1 MKKLSQSLPLVLAL
15 LLATNLAHADLSGKN
30 RPRQIPLNPYVEDFV
45 WQEKPQVI
53 PPYASAPQWL
63 ELPMP
68 ASVRPKVFV
77 DISDMQLGEDEVIRY
92 TLRQLSSS
100 GIENISREGLYCIKR
115 QLRSYAYGDTVNKRW
130 IEAQNSSWR
139 GVAANDWVRR
149 ELIDAM
155 CPKGW
160 APPTLEEVHSNLNK
174 AAHIDRTPQLEKER
188 KL

>member
-1 MKKLSQSLPLVLAL
+1 MKRLLQQLPFALAL
-15 LLATNLAHADLSGKN
+15 LLAANLAHADLSGKD
-30 RPRQIPLNPYVEDFV
+30 RPRKLPVNPYTEDFV
-45 WQEKPQVI
+45 WQEKSQTL
-53 PPYASAPQWL
+53 PPYATAPQWL

-77 DISDMQLGEDEVIRY
+77 DISDLQLGEDEVIRY

-130 IEAQNSSWR
+130 IEAQNSDWR
-139 GVAANDWVRR
+139 GIAANDWIRR
-149 ELIDAM
+149 ELMEDM

-160 APPTLEEVHSNLNK
+160 TPPTLEELRLNLNK
-174 AAHIDRTPQLEKER
+174 AGNIDRTPQLEKER